1 MHSSKSA
8 SNNRAGRPA
17 VSTDGLDDHGVSPWL
32 DQFFGNCSLVGC
44 NRSKIAFI
52 AFHDYQGDV
61 SKILSRAEGLLRRY
75 GKPTWITEFAIN
87 KWARVTKGPGGG
99 CNECNITRAM
109 QDDYMR
115 QVLPALEKSE
125 AVHRYAWYSA
135 RDRPQPQI
143 NMVRF
148 PAPSLGHL
156 LRAFLLA
163 RPLHLASSLWCGAGE
178 SAGVERLGAH
188 ADEHRRALQG
198 ARRRHPACRRALIV
212 LANAPIGF
220 VPGAH
225 IQ

>member
-61 SKILSRAEGLLRRY
+61 PKILSRAEGLLRRY
-75 GKPTWITEFAIN
+75 GKPTWITEFAIQ

-99 CNECNITRAM
+99 CNDCNITRAM

-143 NMVRF
+143 SMVRF
-148 PAPSLGHL
+148 PACP
-156 LRAFLLA
+156 LA
-163 RPLHLASSLWCGAGE
+163 RPLHLPHRLAMRCRGICWCGTTR
-178 SAGVERLGAH
+178 SPR
-188 ADEHRRALQG
+188 RRAPERST
-198 ARRRHPACRRALIV
+198 RRTPPPPRKTPRPNGISYS
-212 LANAPIGF
+212 
-220 VPGAH
+220 
-225 IQ
+225 

>member
-1 MHSSKSA
+1 MD
-8 SNNRAGRPA
+8 RPA
-17 VSTDGLDDHGVSPWL
+17 VSTTGLDDHGVSPWL

-143 NMVRF
+143 NMVSF

-156 LRAFLLA
+156 LRAV
-163 RPLHLASSLWCGAGE
+163 HVCSWASTGLIAAVRCRGICWCGTT
-178 SAGVERLGAH
+178 RRPR
-188 ADEHRRALQG
+188 RRALERST
-198 ARRRHPACRRALIV
+198 RRTPPQPRLPPRP
-212 LANAPIGF
+212 NGTS
-220 VPGAH
+220 
-225 IQ
+225 

>member
-1 MHSSKSA
+1 MD
-8 SNNRAGRPA
+8 RPA
-17 VSTDGLDDHGVSPWL
+17 VSTTGLDDHGVSPWL

-87 KWARVTKGPGGG
+87 KWARITKVPGGG

-148 PAPSLGHL
+148 PAPLLG
-156 LRAFLLA
+156 R
-163 RPLHLASSLWCGAGE
+163 
-178 SAGVERLGAH
+178 
-188 ADEHRRALQG
+188 
-198 ARRRHPACRRALIV
+198 
-212 LANAPIGF
+212 
-220 VPGAH
+220 
-225 IQ
+225 

>member
-75 GKPTWITEFAIN
+75 GKPTWITEFAIQ

-143 NMVRF
+143 NMVSF
-148 PAPSLGHL
+148 PAPRSATFYVPYVRG
-156 LRAFLLA
+156 
-163 RPLHLASSLWCGAGE
+163 PPLASSPRCGAGE

-188 ADEHRRALQG
+188 ADEHWRDLQG
-198 ARRRHPACRRALIV
+198 ARRRALMV
-212 LANAPIGF
+212 LEASSCTTR
-220 VPGAH
+220 VWH
-225 IQ
+225 Y